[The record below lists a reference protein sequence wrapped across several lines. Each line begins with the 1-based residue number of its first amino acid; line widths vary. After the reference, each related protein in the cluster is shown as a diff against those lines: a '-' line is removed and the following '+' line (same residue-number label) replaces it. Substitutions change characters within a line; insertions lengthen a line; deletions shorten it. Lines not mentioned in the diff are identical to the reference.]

1 MSLGVVLAI
10 AAVFAFA
17 NLPESTAGDPSRVE
31 ESLSPTTSIAAASD
45 STTTTLSADPE
56 PLWQDLVT
64 PGTLPVANSS
74 IPASLTI
81 ERLGVEAPIRPYGID
96 TRTGQMDVP
105 GNVREVAWYKH
116 GPAPGHPGSAV
127 LAAHVDLQSQGP
139 GVFFAL
145 NELQPGDQIQVGYSD
160 GSAEVFAVAA
170 RATYMKEDLPT
181 ASIFSREGPAV
192 LTLITCGGGFSASTS
207 NYDSNVVVYAYPL
220 GAQPEDAPTTVR

>member
-1 MSLGVVLAI
+1 MSLGLVLAI

-45 STTTTLSADPE
+45 STTTTISADPE

-64 PGTLPVANSS
+64 DGTLPVASS
-74 IPASLTI
+74 AVPTSLTI
-81 ERLGVEAPIRPYGID
+81 ETLGVVAPIKPYGVD
-96 TRTGQMDVP
+96 SRTGQMDVP

-116 GPAPGHPGSAV
+116 GPAPGQTGSAV
-127 LAAHVDLQSQGP
+127 LAAHVDLESQGP
-139 GVFFAL
+139 GLFFNL
-145 NELQPGDQIQVGYSD
+145 GELQPGDQIQVGFAD
-160 GSAEVFAVAA
+160 GSEQSFVVAA
-170 RATYMKEDLPT
+170 RTTYVKEELPT
-181 ASIFSREGPAV
+181 TAIFSREGPAV

-220 GAQPEDAPTTVR
+220 GDQPEDVPTTIR